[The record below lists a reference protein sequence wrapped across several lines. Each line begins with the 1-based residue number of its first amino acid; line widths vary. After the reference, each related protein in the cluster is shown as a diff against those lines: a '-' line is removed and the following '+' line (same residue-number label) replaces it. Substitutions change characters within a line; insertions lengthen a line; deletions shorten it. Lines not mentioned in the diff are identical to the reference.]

1 MLELV
6 TLTLSSHK
14 GAICLAVQC
23 HQTGKRLAI
32 ATEQANE
39 AQIRPLVRHAYAMKK
54 YGFNFDAIEACLA
67 RLMRH
72 PMQPHAA

>member
-6 TLTLSSHK
+6 TLTLTSSK

-23 HQTGKRLAI
+23 HETGKRLAI

-39 AQIRPLVRHAYAMKK
+39 DQIRPLVRHAHAMKK
-54 YGFNFDAIEACLA
+54 YGFNYEAVEACL
-67 RLMRH
+67 MRIMRRT
-72 PMQPHAA
+72 MQGHAA